1 MAEEGKDAGQA
12 SATSVLEWVVAGIG
26 AAIIASAT
34 AYMLWYGLTHPYA
47 PPALRV
53 ETTAIE
59 PAPEGFLV
67 VLKIR
72 NEGGSTAASV
82 HVGGELV
89 DNGQVIEQ
97 SETVLDYVPENS
109 ESVAFLQF
117 ARDPQ
122 AFSLR
127 LRIKGMTEP

>member
-1 MAEEGKDAGQA
+1 MGCRGNWCADHLVRNRLPALVRADA
-12 SATSVLEWVVAGIG
+12 
-26 AAIIASAT
+26 
-34 AYMLWYGLTHPYA
+34 PYA

-53 ETTAIE
+53 ETTAIA

-67 VLKIR
+67 ALKIR

-89 DNGQVIEQ
+89 DDGQVIEQ

-109 ESVAFLQF
+109 QREAFLLF
-117 ARDPQ
+117 SRDPQ

-127 LRIKGMTEP
+127 LRVKGMTEP

>member
-1 MAEEGKDAGQA
+1 MADKEEAPRQA
-12 SATSVLEWVVAGIG
+12 SATSALEWVVAGIG
-26 AAIIASAT
+26 AAIIVSAIG
-34 AYMLWYGLTHPYA
+34 YLLWYGLTHPYA
-47 PPALRV
+47 PPALRI
-53 ETTAIE
+53 EKEAIM

-67 VLKIR
+67 VLRVR

-97 SETVLDYVPENS
+97 SETVLDFVPESS
-109 ESVAFLQF
+109 ESEAFLQF
-117 ARDPQ
+117 TRDPQ

-127 LRIKGMTEP
+127 LRVKGMTEP